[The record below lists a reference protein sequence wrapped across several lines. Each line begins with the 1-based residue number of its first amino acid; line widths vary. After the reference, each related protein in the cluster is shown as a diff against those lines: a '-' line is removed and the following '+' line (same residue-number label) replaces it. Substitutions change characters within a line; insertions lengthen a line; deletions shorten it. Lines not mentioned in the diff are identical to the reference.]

1 MKPPICRICLKRFD
15 PQKEGGLVY
24 FKKIASDLEWDEKM
38 KKPGM
43 TGHPPY
49 ADWFCGEH
57 YKKAKKLEKLTIQE
71 ALEKLRM

>member
-43 TGHPPY
+43 TCDSRPMQIGS
-49 ADWFCGEH
+49 AESIT
-57 YKKAKKLEKLTIQE
+57 KKQKN
-71 ALEKLRM
+71 